1 MRLDV
6 EALLLQ
12 QLVVPQ
18 QMSNELSLGRPRGI
32 GATGVIGSLA
42 LALGGLVAAGYSYRG
57 TATFAF
63 GSGGGG
69 SSLGFRLG
77 FVTTSVAKLLRI
89 CAHRSLNNGCG
100 GVKDL
105 ALLVAGRGRCR

>member
-18 QMSNELSLGRPRGI
+18 QMSKELSLGRPRGI

-42 LALGGLVAAGYSYRG
+42 LALGGLVAAEYSSRG
-57 TATFAF
+57 TAAFFF
-63 GSGGGG
+63 GSGGG

-77 FVTTSVAKLLRI
+77 FVTTSVTKLLRI